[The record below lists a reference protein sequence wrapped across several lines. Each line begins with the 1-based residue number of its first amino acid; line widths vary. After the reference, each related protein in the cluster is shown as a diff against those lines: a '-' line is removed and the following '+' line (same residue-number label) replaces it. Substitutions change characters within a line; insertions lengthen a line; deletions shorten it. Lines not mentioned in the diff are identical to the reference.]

1 MRYITKALTEKKKKK
16 NNEMGLKGKSET
28 LSFNKAILEMS
39 LYSQSLFLL
48 HFYKESG
55 TGGIGYNTYTL
66 TN

>member
-16 NNEMGLKGKSET
+16 NEMGLKGKSET
-28 LSFNKAILEMS
+28 LSFNKANLEMS

-55 TGGIGYNTYTL
+55 QV
-66 TN
+66 